1 MLLHTYIFLFLKVL
15 PGHGPPA
22 RLLENTHL
30 FTFGICQVPHETQLC
45 FDVSRTQHNLNS
57 SFLVPR
63 EVERKYLSIG
73 LGADAG
79 SRKLSNLPRTQHP
92 GMWKQQRIGAEGRL
106 ISHIV
111 S

>member
-30 FTFGICQVPHETQLC
+30 FTFGLHLGTEKADCQVPHETQLC

-63 EVERKYLSIG
+63 EVERKYPLG
-73 LGADAG
+73 LGQTRVQG
-79 SRKLSNLPRTQHP
+79 N
-92 GMWKQQRIGAEGRL
+92 
-106 ISHIV
+106 
-111 S
+111 